1 MRVDNSF
8 KKLYLGKEEREG
20 AITTAAHRVD
30 EGVFIPMCNTSACF
44 RIMRRNQWTR
54 KDRQLSRIINS

>member
-30 EGVFIPMCNTSACF
+30 EGVFIPMC
-44 RIMRRNQWTR
+44 
-54 KDRQLSRIINS
+54 KYLSMLQNNEKESVDKKG